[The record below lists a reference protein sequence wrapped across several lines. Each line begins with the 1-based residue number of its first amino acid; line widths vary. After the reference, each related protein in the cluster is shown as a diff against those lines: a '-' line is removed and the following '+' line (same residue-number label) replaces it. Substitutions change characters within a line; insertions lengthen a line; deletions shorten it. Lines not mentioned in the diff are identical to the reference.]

1 MLYSNVKNAVAMLQ
15 KEAYEAK
22 LNLKAAEVHFAWI
35 YLSTSWVA
43 SNCLCL
49 NIFAKKMWIKNEKKN
64 LQSSQVFLSYVV
76 GQIAPCVSLNID
88 VPLKDCL
95 AYPKLAPN
103 FECLS
108 VFFTSMTMVIV
119 ETYTKPMERK
129 EKNWAI

>member
-1 MLYSNVKNAVAMLQ
+1 M
-15 KEAYEAK
+15 
-22 LNLKAAEVHFAWI
+22 
-35 YLSTSWVA
+35 
-43 SNCLCL
+43 
-49 NIFAKKMWIKNEKKN
+49 KKN

-95 AYPKLAPN
+95 AYPKLGPN

-108 VFFTSMTMVIV
+108 VFFFTSMTMVIV